1 MPIRA
6 ILFDKDGT
14 LVDFQ
19 RTWGPAT
26 HTVMT
31 KLCNGDAVAFERLAA
46 VSLYDPARRRL
57 LAGGD
62 RDNLWIRQ
70 IVGAG
75 ARRSA
80 DARIRRA
87 NRRVVFPGNARS
99 SDTHG

>member
-31 KLCNGDAVAFERLAA
+31 QLCNGDSAAFERLAA
-46 VSLYDPARRRL
+46 VSLYDPDGAQAAAR
-57 LAGGD
+57 LAGRD
-62 RDNLWIRQ
+62 RDDLRIRQ
-70 IVGAG
+70 IVGGG
-75 ARRSA
+75 ARRAA
-80 DARIRRA
+80 DARIRRS
-87 NRRVVFPGNARS
+87 RS
-99 SDTHG
+99 TGCFSRPRWTI